1 MLENLS
7 GFLAAG
13 GEVHVR
19 RGWSAVVA
27 EQVSCGVKCAAAQ
40 CININDPTTTV
51 AFGAAGLKTPAAGE
65 NTPPPTSIHTHLIAT
80 WDKHV

>member
-7 GFLAAG
+7 GFLAVG

-19 RGWSAVVA
+19 HRRWSAIVA
-27 EQVSCGVKCAAAQ
+27 EQVSCGVRCASAQ
-40 CININDPTTTV
+40 CININDPTTV

-65 NTPPPTSIHTHLIAT
+65 NTPPHPPIHTHLIAT